1 MNLILNVCNI
11 DGCKIRMKDLT
22 QESDEYISEDI
33 TTERSLQNYYYNNRF
48 KYSQTY
54 TVNII
59 KYNSIEEEKLFDPI
73 FTNHD
78 TYLDEA
84 YLDLEKDGY
93 YTVNHFVL
101 PSIEWTLNE
110 LSKTDNISKHGK
122 KIYTTDGEKL
132 YQVVNNKLIE
142 IEPKVLVEVN
152 TEDTTISKVVQ
163 DTFSICYLYQCYI
176 SICKQL
182 FNSTII
188 KCLTTDSKDL
198 IFKRDFLWM
207 TLNVMKYYT
216 EFGQLYEAQRL
227 LENINYC
234 GTFCNETI
242 KTTNSGCGCNG

>member
-84 YLDLEKDGY
+84 YLANLGEV
-93 YTVNHFVL
+93 TVV
-101 PSIEWTLNE
+101 
-110 LSKTDNISKHGK
+110 HGK
-122 KIYTTDGEKL
+122 GTGILRKAITDMLKRHPHVKSYRLGAYGEGGDG
-132 YQVVNNKLIE
+132 VTM
-142 IEPKVLVEVN
+142 VEL
-152 TEDTTISKVVQ
+152 K
-163 DTFSICYLYQCYI
+163 
-176 SICKQL
+176 
-182 FNSTII
+182 
-188 KCLTTDSKDL
+188 
-198 IFKRDFLWM
+198 
-207 TLNVMKYYT
+207 
-216 EFGQLYEAQRL
+216 
-227 LENINYC
+227 
-234 GTFCNETI
+234 
-242 KTTNSGCGCNG
+242 